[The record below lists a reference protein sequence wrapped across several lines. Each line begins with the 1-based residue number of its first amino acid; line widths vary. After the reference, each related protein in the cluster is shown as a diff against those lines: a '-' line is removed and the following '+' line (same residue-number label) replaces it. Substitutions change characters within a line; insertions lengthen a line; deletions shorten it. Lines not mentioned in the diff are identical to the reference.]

1 MQLQSVMLQFGKMVL
16 RTILFIKEMLGH
28 EICGLKIV
36 DLNDFGLVVVYTY
49 NIYIYIFP

>member
-36 DLNDFGLVVVYTY
+36 DLNDFCYKITAQDVLYVTSL
-49 NIYIYIFP
+49 